1 MALIKADYIIVAAF
15 ILMLGTHA
23 ITQYLVARHTTIEQ
37 TQKDVENLLQVVEG
51 NPVAAWALKFEK
63 GRLIYSLV
71 FAPAIM
77 FGMYY
82 YTRRKYILK
91 DIFIIESTAFMAAI
105 MFLINFFKDAS
116 YLVGFLLR

>member
-1 MALIKADYIIVAAF
+1 M
-15 ILMLGTHA
+15 
-23 ITQYLVARHTTIEQ
+23 
-37 TQKDVENLLQVVEG
+37 QVVEG